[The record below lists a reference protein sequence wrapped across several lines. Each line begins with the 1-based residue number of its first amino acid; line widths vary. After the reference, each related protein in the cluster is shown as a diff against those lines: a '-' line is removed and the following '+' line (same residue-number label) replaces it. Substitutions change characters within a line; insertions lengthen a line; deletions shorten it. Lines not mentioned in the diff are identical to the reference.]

1 MEIEKLEIKTPNLKA
16 QKEFYGITLSLE
28 IQNENA
34 NSFEVIIGSSVLKL
48 AEDNTATPYHIAFH
62 IPPEGINEALNWIK
76 ERMEIQKN
84 GNDEIVDFSAWN
96 AESLYF
102 YDADKNILEF
112 ISRSHLYPKANQDFS
127 EKSILGIA
135 EIGLVT
141 NNIKQN
147 FKALNETIG
156 LEKYDGNFDNFCAI
170 GDDKG
175 LIIII
180 DKNKKDWFP
189 TNDKAFVSDFSMT
202 ISHNDQSY
210 NLNFEKDQLAID
222 MVHQ

>member
-1 MEIEKLEIKTPNLKA
+1 M
-16 QKEFYGITLSLE
+16 
-28 IQNENA
+28 
-34 NSFEVIIGSSVLKL
+34 
-48 AEDNTATPYHIAFH
+48 
-62 IPPEGINEALNWIK
+62 
-76 ERMEIQKN
+76 
-84 GNDEIVDFSAWN
+84 
-96 AESLYF
+96 
-102 YDADKNILEF
+102 
-112 ISRSHLYPKANQDFS
+112 
-127 EKSILGIA
+127 
-135 EIGLVT
+135 VT

-210 NLNFEKDQLAID
+210 NLNFEKDQLAIN